1 MKLKLTQKDI
11 LNKRFKAN
19 VKGYD
24 ADEVDKFLDLVLAD
38 YRFIETN
45 VTSYENEFN
54 SIKRENE
61 SLKSNVRELEQEI
74 SILKSKIAVLE
85 TNKTKTHEDLDPL
98 ELLQKCSKYEVKLAE
113 LGVDPNKIK

>member
-1 MKLKLTQKDI
+1 MKLKLTEKEI
-11 LNKRFKAN
+11 LNKKFKAN

-24 ADEVDKFLDLVLAD
+24 ANEVDNFLDLILSD
-38 YRFIETN
+38 YRFIE
-45 VTSYENEFN
+45 SKEKDYEGNHN
-54 SIKRENE
+54 SLKRENE

-98 ELLQKCSKYEVKLAE
+98 ELLQKCSKYEVKLVE
-113 LGVDPNKIK
+113 LGVDPSKIK